1 MKKTNHMKKLTLIA
15 VSVLT
20 GLVSMAQ
27 FPGAGGPGRSAP
39 NIGHI
44 YGKIVDSVGKPVQDA
59 TVILLQNKFDSV
71 AKKRKDVLFKGLS
84 TKANGEFSFEELPLF
99 GAMKLK
105 ISALGYKPVEQQ
117 VAFQMKMP
125 AGGGTGARPSGDPA
139 QQMNAMSGML
149 NSIDKDLGNIK
160 LVVDN
165 KQLEAVTVTASKP
178 TLKMDI
184 DKKVYNVEKDMVN
197 AGGTALDVMKN
208 VPSVNVD
215 IDGNVTLRNASP
227 QIYIDGR
234 PTTLTLDQ
242 IPADAIE
249 SVEVITNPSAKYDA
263 SGGAAGI
270 LNIVLKKNKKTG
282 YNGNLRVGSDSR
294 GGINAGG
301 NFSLRQ
307 NKFNFNAAG
316 FFNQNRGVTR
326 GTTDRTNF
334 TDDIATSKLH
344 QQNYDKNKGAFV
356 FGSLG
361 FDYFLT
367 NRTTFSLTGLKVH
380 GEFTPIQELNLYTDI
395 LYPDSAQ
402 SSLYST
408 RNTNSKREFNANG
421 VQFGFKHLFPRE
433 GETITADLNYFAG
446 KNENHSLQI
455 TDNYD
460 NGPGS
465 NIASVQQQK
474 VNGDGTNK
482 FFTVQTDYVHPFN
495 AKTKFEAGLR
505 MNSQKL
511 FNNQYN
517 YRDTLGN
524 NDFYLVPSASTNYT
538 NTNYVYAGYVSFT
551 SAIKDFGY
559 QVGLR
564 AESSKYDGELTNTK
578 QQFSNK
584 YPISLFP
591 SVFLSQK
598 LSNKQELQLSYTR
611 RINRPNFF
619 QLIPYT
625 DYTDSLNITR
635 GNPDLVPEF
644 TNSLEFSYS
653 KTLKGNNTFLA
664 SVYFKQTDNLITR
677 FIDTADNPVS
687 GKQDLINTYIN
698 ANYSRTMG
706 AEFTA
711 VNTITKWWDIT
722 TNINVYNSRINTD
735 NTTQESQDALW
746 SWFAKLNTNFKLPWK
761 LKLQL
766 TGIYQSKTN
775 LPVNTG
781 GGGFGGPP
789 GGGAAQSSSQ
799 GYISPFWAVD
809 AALSRAFL
817 KNDALNVS
825 VSMSDIFRTRW
836 SKQHSSSDFFIQDY
850 NRLRD
855 PQLVRVNLTWR
866 FGKLDVSLFKRK
878 NLNNS
883 GSSDAMQGMQ

>member
-1 MKKTNHMKKLTLIA
+1 MKKVIILFLGILCGLA
-15 VSVLT
+15 SV
-20 GLVSMAQ
+20 AQ
-27 FPGAGGPGRSAP
+27 FPGVGPGGGKGQSIP

-44 YGKIVDSVGKPVQDA
+44 YGKIVDSAGKPIGDVS
-59 TVILLQNKFDSV
+59 VILLQNKFDSV
-71 AKKRKDVLFKGLS
+71 SKKRKDVLFKGIS

-99 GAMKLK
+99 GALKLK
-105 ISALGYKPVEQQ
+105 ISALGYKPVEQT

-125 AGGGTGARPSGDPA
+125 PGGAAPKQSGDPSQA
-139 QQMNAMSGML
+139 MNAMSGML

-160 LVVDN
+160 LVTDT

-178 TLKMDI
+178 TLKLDI
-184 DKKVYNVEKDMVN
+184 DKKVYNVEKDLVN

-215 IDGNVTLRNASP
+215 IDGNVKLRNATP

-249 SVEVITNPSAKYDA
+249 SVEVITNPSAKFDA
-263 SGGAAGI
+263 SGGGAGI
-270 LNIVLKKNKKTG
+270 LNIVLKKNRKTG
-282 YNGNLRVGSDSR
+282 YNGNLRAGVDSR

-307 NKFNFNAAG
+307 NKFNITAAG
-316 FFNQNRGVTR
+316 FLNQNRGVTR
-326 GTTDRTNF
+326 GTTDRHNF
-334 TDDIATSKLH
+334 TDTATSLH
-344 QQNYDKNKGAFV
+344 QSNYDKNKGAFM

-361 FDYFLT
+361 LDYFIS
-367 NRTTFSLTGLKVH
+367 NRTTISLTGIKVH
-380 GEFTPIQELNLYTDI
+380 GKFTPIQELNVYTDI
-395 LYPDSAQ
+395 LFPDSTV
-402 SSLYST
+402 SGYST
-408 RNTNSKREFNANG
+408 RNTNSTREFNAHG
-421 VQFGFKHLFPRE
+421 LQLGFKHLFPKE

-446 KNENHSLQI
+446 RNQNSSLYT
-455 TDNYD
+455 TDYFD

-465 NIASVQQQK
+465 GINGLQQQK

-482 FFTVQTDYVHPFN
+482 FITVQTDYVHPFN
-495 AKTKFEAGLR
+495 AKTKLEAGLR
-505 MNSQKL
+505 VNVQHII
-511 FNNQYN
+511 NNQYN
-517 YRDTLGN
+517 YLDKLGIDSFN
-524 NDFYLVPSASTNYT
+524 LVPSASTNYK
-538 NTNYVYAGYVSFT
+538 NTNQVYAGYLSFT

-559 QVGLR
+559 QVGFR
-564 AESSKYDGELTNTK
+564 AESSEYSGELLNTK
-578 QQFSNK
+578 QNFGNK

-598 LSNKQELQLSYTR
+598 FKNKQEIQLSYTR

-635 GNPDLVPEF
+635 GNPNLVPEF

-664 SVYFKQTDNLITR
+664 SVYYKQTNNLITR
-677 FIDTADNPVS
+677 FLDTAGNPVS
-687 GKQDLINTYIN
+687 GKRDIINTYIN
-698 ANYSRTMG
+698 ANSSRTMG
-706 AEFTA
+706 AEFTS
-711 VNTITKWWDIT
+711 VNTLTKWWDLT
-722 TNINVYNSRINTD
+722 TNINIYNSKINTD
-735 NTTQESQDALW
+735 NTNQPSQNALW
-746 SWFAKLNTNFKLPWK
+746 SWFAKLNTTFKLPAK

-775 LPVNTG
+775 LPVNQG

-789 GGGAAQSSSQ
+789 GGGGPSQSASQ
-799 GYISPFWAVD
+799 GYIASFWSTD
-809 AALSRAFL
+809 AALSKSFL
-817 KNDALNVS
+817 KNDAASIS
-825 VSMSDIFRTRW
+825 VSISDIFRTRW
-836 SKQHSSSDFFIQDY
+836 SKQHSESIFFVQDY

-855 PQLVRVNLTWR
+855 PQLVRVNFTWR
-866 FGKLDVSLFKRK
+866 FGKLDVSVFKRK